1 MSFRRITHF
10 FRRQQRTGRLGLE
23 VRPDGIAWAELSA
36 SGALVA
42 TGFENCTPAGRLPAL
57 TALVETRRL
66 QGSPVDAVVSVDHY
80 QIFQIER
87 PAVEDNELVDAVR
100 WRLKD
105 LLDYSPD
112 DAVFDVFPF
121 PEDAARG
128 RGALINVVSARKSLI
143 RELAKLTEEAAL
155 TLARVD
161 IAELALRN
169 LAARLESGNRCV
181 ALVYLR
187 SNHGQVV
194 LTQGP
199 VLYLSR
205 RIDVTAES
213 LSDVVQQEMAVQG
226 LALELQ
232 RSLDYYESQMGQVPP
247 RQIHLLAR
255 ADGLPLAEMLN
266 VNLAAEVVRL
276 DPARVGIPELD
287 ERSVLACAALLSDQ
301 GVTA

>member
-1 MSFRRITHF
+1 MSFQRLIQL
-10 FRRQQRTGRLGLE
+10 FRSRHRPGRLGLE

-42 TGFENCTPAGRLPAL
+42 TGFEVCTPAGRSAAL
-57 TALVETRRL
+57 TALVERRQL
-66 QGSPVDAVVSVDHY
+66 EGSLVVAVVAVDQY
-80 QIFQIER
+80 QLFQIER
-87 PAVEDNELVDAVR
+87 PAVEDDELVDAVR

-105 LLDYSPD
+105 LLEYSPD

-121 PEDAARG
+121 PSDAARG
-128 RGALINVVSARKSLI
+128 RGELINVVCARKSLI
-143 RELAKLTEEAAL
+143 KELAKLMESAGLEL
-155 TLARVD
+155 ERVD

-169 LAARLESGNRCV
+169 LAARLEDSGRGV

-187 SNHGQVV
+187 PSHGQVV
-194 LTQGP
+194 LTKGP

-255 ADGLPLAEMLN
+255 QDGLPLAEMLN

-276 DPARVGIPELD
+276 DGSTLGIPELD
-287 ERSVLACAALLSDQ
+287 ERSVLASAALLSGQ
-301 GVTA
+301 GAAA